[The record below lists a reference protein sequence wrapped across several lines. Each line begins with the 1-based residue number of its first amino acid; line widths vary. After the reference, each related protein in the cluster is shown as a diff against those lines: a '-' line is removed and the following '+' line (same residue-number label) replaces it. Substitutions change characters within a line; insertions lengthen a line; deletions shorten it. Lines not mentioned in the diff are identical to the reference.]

1 MNKSLTAAL
10 RGIAAVDNDAPLQNL
25 DGKLHVSFLLDRSGS
40 MSALREETIQAF
52 NDYLDTLRS
61 NPGIVCSLHQF
72 DTDYGSTFTTTY
84 ERQPVATVPPLSYSN
99 FHPRGGTPLYWAIAK
114 RLTDLYQSEP
124 LGRHVVVIL
133 TDGEDSSGGNSLHL
147 AKKLIAKRRS
157 EGWQILFLGAGLDV
171 TDMARKLGIDSAQS
185 LSYDARDYSSETFKA
200 LAGSI
205 NDYANEEAH
214 EEIDLSSFKRI
225 GRS

>member
-1 MNKSLTAAL
+1 MSKSLTAAL
-10 RGIAAVDNDAPLQNL
+10 RGIATIDNDAPLQNL

-40 MSALREETIQAF
+40 MSALQEETIQAF

-72 DTDYGSTFTTTY
+72 DINGGATCDPTY

-133 TDGEDSSGGNSLHL
+133 TDGEDSGGGNLPL
-147 AKKLIAKRRS
+147 AKELIAKRRS